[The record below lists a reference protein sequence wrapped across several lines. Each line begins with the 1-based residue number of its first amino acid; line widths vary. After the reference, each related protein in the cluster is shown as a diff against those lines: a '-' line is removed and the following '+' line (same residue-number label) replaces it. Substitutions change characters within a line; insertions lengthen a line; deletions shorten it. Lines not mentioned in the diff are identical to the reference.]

1 MNVIARFAAAGCA
14 SQKAVGMPV
23 AEEGGHAFFDARDVA
38 RLATTRHET
47 HARTLE
53 KHAGKSPPEGPFPC
67 GAARA
72 PVGGRLAL
80 LAGSA
85 HRAARADQR
94 ARALRVEG
102 PVSSEHPF
110 PGALVPYFIDDF
122 GTRCAMAHLIE
133 STGATDLV
141 SRVKRTANNAFVP
154 ELAPDPALRTWLA
167 RHGLSAE
174 EAARIQPSYCFL
186 SYAEACVCTGGH
198 ATSVIE
204 GEVLGVSADDDAT
217 LRVKVEAIHG
227 ESAVAVVGEELLV
240 YGGFPEGER
249 ILAEGDPNGP
259 GAGGSQG
266 HAETFYGRFQIAGD
280 TVVTGCADGAP
291 QLTKQDAIAAMLAES
306 CVDSLAKTD
315 PAWTESQCG
324 DSGCSMR
331 SPDAGSLLT
340 PIVTLIAA
348 AAFARH
354 RRRKRRA
361 RPG

>member
-1 MNVIARFAAAGCA
+1 MLSSTPATSPGSRRLAMRHTRAL
-14 SQKAVGMPV
+14 SKSMR
-23 AEEGGHAFFDARDVA
+23 ERA
-38 RLATTRHET
+38 RLRAHFRAVLRELRSAADSHF
-47 HARTLE
+47 
-53 KHAGKSPPEGPFPC
+53 SP
-67 GAARA
+67 
-72 PVGGRLAL
+72 
-80 LAGSA
+80 
-85 HRAARADQR
+85 DQR
-94 ARALRVEG
+94 TARRALI
-102 PVSSEHPF
+102 SELERYASRGRFPRNTHF

-141 SRVKRTANNAFVP
+141 SRVKGTANNAFVP
-154 ELAPDPALRTWLA
+154 ELAADPALRTWLA

>member
-1 MNVIARFAAAGCA
+1 VLRELRSAAVSHFSAAERTAR
-14 SQKAVGMPV
+14 
-23 AEEGGHAFFDARDVA
+23 
-38 RLATTRHET
+38 
-47 HARTLE
+47 
-53 KHAGKSPPEGPFPC
+53 
-67 GAARA
+67 
-72 PVGGRLAL
+72 
-80 LAGSA
+80 
-85 HRAARADQR
+85 
-94 ARALRVEG
+94 RALI
-102 PVSSEHPF
+102 SELERYASRGRFPRNTHF

-133 STGATDLV
+133 STGAIDLV

-154 ELAPDPALRTWLA
+154 ELAADPALRSWLA

-186 SYAEACVCTGGH
+186 SYAEACVCTTGRQ
-198 ATSVIE
+198 ATSVVE
-204 GEVLGVSADDDAT
+204 GVVLGVSADDDAL

-240 YGGFPEGER
+240 YRRFPVGER

-266 HAETFYGRFQIAGD
+266 HSETFYGRFQISGD
-280 TVVTGCADGAP
+280 TVVTECAEGAP
-291 QLTKQDAIAAMLAES
+291 QLSKQDAIAAMLAES

-315 PAWTESQCG
+315 PAWAESQCS
-324 DSGCSMR
+324 DSGCAMR
-331 SPDAGSLLT
+331 GADAGSLLT

-348 AAFARH
+348 AAFARQ